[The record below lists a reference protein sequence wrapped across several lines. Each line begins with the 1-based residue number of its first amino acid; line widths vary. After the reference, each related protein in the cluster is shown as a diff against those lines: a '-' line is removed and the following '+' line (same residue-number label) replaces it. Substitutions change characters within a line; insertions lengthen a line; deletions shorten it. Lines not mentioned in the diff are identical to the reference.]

1 MEEDSLT
8 LIYIP
13 KTIKELPD
21 WVADYSLAPA
31 DLATAP
37 DGWFLT
43 PLSDQLALQHLNKP
57 TFTLST
63 SSVTRRVKEGQSTE
77 LLKACDI
84 RPDKRVLDGF
94 GGWGIDGLTMAL
106 RDAKVTICEQTPLV
120 HLMQLDL
127 ARRLESPA
135 THVLD
140 ELGNYLASTSC
151 QFDVIYLDPMFP
163 LHPKGAKPRR
173 DMEVLAELA
182 NPGSV
187 ESVFDIAMKVATDRV
202 VVKHRL
208 KITNSSLPSPNW
220 SIKGRTIRFDVYT
233 SSAGKRA

>member
-8 LIYIP
+8 LIYVP
-13 KTIKELPD
+13 QTIKELPD
-21 WVADYSLAPA
+21 WLEGYSLAPA
-31 DLATAP
+31 DLDAAP

-43 PLSDQLALQHLNKP
+43 PFGDQLALQHLNKP
-57 TFTLST
+57 SFTLPT
-63 SSVTRRVKEGQSTE
+63 SSVTRRIESGQSTE

-84 RPDKRVLDGF
+84 RSGKRILDGF

-106 RDAKVTICEQTPLV
+106 RGAKVTICEQTPLV

-127 ARRLESPA
+127 ARRLGSPA

-140 ELGNYLASTSC
+140 ELGNYLATASSK
-151 QFDVIYLDPMFP
+151 FDVIYLDPMFP

-173 DMEVLAELA
+173 DMVVLAELA

-187 ESVFDIAMKVATDRV
+187 ESVFDIAMKVATERV

-208 KITNSSLPSPNW
+208 KTINSSFPSPNW

-233 SSAGKRA
+233 SSAGERA